1 MSQFFSTSIYELRHN
16 KCKKIIE
23 ELEALEKNYINKIK
37 CVNNDHQKTDNP
49 EIFRNRTISP
59 HYIKNEKLKYS
70 GNLNSSIDEI
80 IPKYFI
86 ESENFIEE
94 QEGNIRIQKNN
105 EDKKF
110 SALKCFEK
118 LRFILSG
125 ISHIIHY
132 NSIPFELEN
141 YINPENE
148 IAFLMLFRPK
158 YQNLKYFKN
167 MTPSIEFSS
176 HSLSLESNFIKK
188 LKKFSCKDYSEIFFS
203 RELLYIYYYFRFLNE
218 LKTEE
223 QIKSKKNTLENYFC
237 WKAKKWI
244 RSYEKKNSN
253 KKIKCKICI
262 QDVPAQLMN
271 KHSELCISKKQLSN
285 EIKILKGN
293 FGYFVAISENII
305 RTQKTLYRIEK

>member
-37 CVNNDHQKTDNP
+37 SVNNDHQKADDS

-70 GNLNSSIDEI
+70 GDLNSNIEEI

-188 LKKFSCKDYSEIFFS
+188 LKKIFLQRLFRDILFERTS
-203 RELLYIYYYFRFLNE
+203 LHLLLFQILKRIENRRTNKEQKKHFGKLFL
-218 LKTEE
+218 
-223 QIKSKKNTLENYFC
+223 LEGE
-237 WKAKKWI
+237 KMDSLL
-244 RSYEKKNSN
+244 REKK
-253 KKIKCKICI
+253 
-262 QDVPAQLMN
+262 L
-271 KHSELCISKKQLSN
+271 KQKN
-285 EIKILKGN
+285 
-293 FGYFVAISENII
+293 
-305 RTQKTLYRIEK
+305 